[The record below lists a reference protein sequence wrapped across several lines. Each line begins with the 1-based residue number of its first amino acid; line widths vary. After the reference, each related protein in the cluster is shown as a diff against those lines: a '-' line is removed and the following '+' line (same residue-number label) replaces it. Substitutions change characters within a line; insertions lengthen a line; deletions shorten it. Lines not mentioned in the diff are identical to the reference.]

1 MSEKLTEEI
10 LKDINKNSSVS
21 RRDALKM
28 AMATPLAL
36 SIFGAEEAQA
46 MPVSDAKGKIVIVGG
61 GLSGL
66 STAARLCRRLKN
78 PDVTLIEPNEHSVS
92 YQAGTSLIAA
102 DVYTKEDVWYNTK
115 DYMPSEVKWIKR
127 SAANFDPENNTVILD
142 NGERISYDYLIVAM
156 GMTLN
161 YGAVGGLVGQT
172 TTSGDCKEV
181 REKVGKNGVYS
192 LYFIDG
198 SVDARDGIKSIIQRA
213 KKMDK
218 NDPKL
223 ELIFSDSPTPI
234 KCGGA
239 PKKIAYIAHDLIKKA
254 GVRDRVN
261 ITFYTNSGKL
271 FNVPEYAEA
280 IEKQFKARDIKFFFK
295 TRLVKVD
302 TQNQVATFEKSWIEK
317 GEFDKDLGE
326 YEEIKKTETF
336 EKKFDF
342 LHVVPHQGAPKAVGD
357 SPLGSSTSFVP
368 VDKETLQHVKFKN
381 VFSIGD
387 CAAVPLGKTGGS
399 ARKQYKVLV
408 ENLVTLM
415 EGGTEFKE
423 KYDGYTVCPLI
434 TGVGTVMFA
443 EFDWSGHPAPSFP
456 LDPTQER
463 WTMWILKAYIMKP
476 MVMCGMLSGRI

>member
-1 MSEKLTEEI
+1 M
-10 LKDINKNSSVS
+10 
-21 RRDALKM
+21 
-28 AMATPLAL
+28 
-36 SIFGAEEAQA
+36 
-46 MPVSDAKGKIVIVGG
+46 
-61 GLSGL
+61 
-66 STAARLCRRLKN
+66 
-78 PDVTLIEPNEHSVS
+78 
-92 YQAGTSLIAA
+92 
-102 DVYTKEDVWYNTK
+102 
-115 DYMPSEVKWIKR
+115 
-127 SAANFDPENNTVILD
+127 
-142 NGERISYDYLIVAM
+142 
-156 GMTLN
+156 
-161 YGAVGGLVGQT
+161 
-172 TTSGDCKEV
+172 
-181 REKVGKNGVYS
+181 
-192 LYFIDG
+192 
-198 SVDARDGIKSIIQRA
+198 
-213 KKMDK
+213 
-218 NDPKL
+218 
-223 ELIFSDSPTPI
+223 
-234 KCGGA
+234 
-239 PKKIAYIAHDLIKKA
+239 
-254 GVRDRVN
+254 
-261 ITFYTNSGKL
+261 
-271 FNVPEYAEA
+271 
-280 IEKQFKARDIKFFFK
+280 
-295 TRLVKVD
+295 
-302 TQNQVATFEKSWIEK
+302 
-317 GEFDKDLGE
+317 GE

-456 LDPTQER
+456 LDPMQER

>member
-1 MSEKLTEEI
+1 
-10 LKDINKNSSVS
+10 
-21 RRDALKM
+21 
-28 AMATPLAL
+28 
-36 SIFGAEEAQA
+36 
-46 MPVSDAKGKIVIVGG
+46 
-61 GLSGL
+61 
-66 STAARLCRRLKN
+66 
-78 PDVTLIEPNEHSVS
+78 
-92 YQAGTSLIAA
+92 
-102 DVYTKEDVWYNTK
+102 
-115 DYMPSEVKWIKR
+115 
-127 SAANFDPENNTVILD
+127 
-142 NGERISYDYLIVAM
+142 M
-156 GMTLN
+156 GMALN
-161 YGAVGGLVGQT
+161 YGAVDGLVGQT

-223 ELIFSDSPTPI
+223 ELVFSDSPTPI

-254 GVRDRVN
+254 GVRDKVN

-456 LDPTQER
+456 LDPMQER